1 MKKVMLTL
9 MCATALVL
17 SANANA
23 KDKKDFPKE
32 LPRHERMA
40 DKLAND
46 LGLTAEQKEQAAKI
60 RQDGREKVK
69 PLMEKAKK
77 IHKEMDEL
85 RKENMKEFEKILTPE
100 QQEKFAKIKTEM
112 KKHDKRRG
120 KGPKGPRPGAEM
132 RGPGHP
138 GDHQNMQKP
147 IKEDKPEKK

>member
-1 MKKVMLTL
+1 MKKVMFTL

-32 LPRHERMA
+32 PPRHERMA

-69 PLMEKAKK
+69 PLMEKVKK

-120 KGPKGPRPGAEM
+120 KGPKGPRSGAEM
-132 RGPGHP
+132 RGPGHL
-138 GDHQNMQKP
+138 GDHQNMPKP